1 MNPRELRAL
10 FLFHHETQEFDS
22 NQLKKFFIN
31 SFGRGRGLMDY
42 EAESKVTDLLI
53 HWGNGDET
61 AMAELWPL
69 VYGELV
75 KIARI
80 KLGRERKDH
89 TLETGALVNE
99 AYMRLVDQK
108 RVEWKNRTQFFALAA
123 TMMRR
128 ILCNYFKAR
137 NAQKRGEGAVKVTL
151 DDAFA
156 SAAVNQLDIIAL
168 DRALNKLAEVD
179 PLQAQI
185 VDLRFFAG
193 LNNEEIAESLEISVS
208 TVKREWKMAKAWL
221 LRAMN

>member
-1 MNPRELRAL
+1 M
-10 FLFHHETQEFDS
+10 DS
-22 NQLKKFFIN
+22 
-31 SFGRGRGLMDY
+31 
-42 EAESKVTDLLI
+42 EAESKVTHLLI
-53 HWGNGDET
+53 NWGNGDET

-80 KLGRERKDH
+80 KLSGERKNH

-99 AYMRLVDQK
+99 AYMRLVDQR

-128 ILCNYFKAR
+128 ILCNYAEAR

-156 SAAVNQLDIIAL
+156 PAAVNQLDVIAL
-168 DRALNKLAEVD
+168 DRALNELAELD
-179 PLQAQI
+179 PVQAQI

-193 LNNEEIAESLEISVS
+193 LKNEEIAQSLEISVS
-208 TVKREWKMAKAWL
+208 TVKREWRMAKTWL
-221 LRAMN
+221 RRAMN